1 MSIIT
6 RRAASRRF
14 REPAAEGAKVLIAS
28 SRPFA
33 SLALSQGEQRQTQRE
48 LAEETP
54 IALTY
59 NRMTHAVMMATPAD
73 LHDFAVGFSLSEGI
87 VPEAS
92 CIEDFAV
99 IEAEGGL
106 ELRMWIAPGHLAM
119 LEQRRR
125 RLAGATGCGMCGLES
140 LAEAMRPVPPVGQ
153 GLIFTAD
160 EVQQACASL
169 GAGQMLNRATRA
181 VHGAGF
187 WTREQG
193 LVAVREDVGRHNAL
207 DKLGGALALCGA
219 APAGGIVLLTSR
231 ISIELVQKAARM
243 GACVVAAISAPT
255 ALAVRAAEQAGMT
268 LLGVARDDG
277 FEVFSGSSRVSFP

>member
-1 MSIIT
+1 
-6 RRAASRRF
+6 
-14 REPAAEGAKVLIAS
+14 LIAS
-28 SRPFA
+28 SSPFA
-33 SLALSQGEQRQTQRE
+33 SLALRQGEQRQTERE

-106 ELRMWIAPGHLAM
+106 ELRMWIAPVHLAM

-140 LAEAMRPVPPVGQ
+140 LAEAMRPVPAVGQ

-169 GAGQMLNRATRA
+169 GAGQVLNRATRA

-207 DKLGGALALCGA
+207 DKLGGALALCGT
-219 APAGGIVLLTSR
+219 APAGGVVLLTSR

-255 ALAVRAAEQAGMT
+255 ALAVRAADQAGMT

-277 FEVFSGSSRVSFP
+277 FEVFSGASRVSFP

>member
-1 MSIIT
+1 MPS
-6 RRAASRRF
+6 
-14 REPAAEGAKVLIAS
+14 V
-28 SRPFA
+28 
-33 SLALSQGEQRQTQRE
+33 RE

-59 NRMTHAVMMATPAD
+59 NRLTHAVMMATPAD
-73 LHDFAVGFSLSEGI
+73 LRDFAVGFSLSEGI
-87 VPEAS
+87 VPDPT
-92 CIEDFAV
+92 CIEELDV

-106 ELRMWIAPGHLAM
+106 ELRMWIAPAHLAM

-140 LAEAMRPVPPVGQ
+140 LAEALRPIPPVGTGQ
-153 GLIFTAD
+153 VFTAA

-169 GAGQMLNRATRA
+169 SVGQVLNRATRA

-187 WTREQG
+187 WTSAAG
-193 LVAVREDVGRHNAL
+193 LIAVREDVGRHNAL
-207 DKLGGALALCGA
+207 DKLGGALALEDRA
-219 APAGGIVLLTSR
+219 ASEGIVLLTSR

-243 GACVVAAISAPT
+243 GACVIAAVSAPT
-255 ALAVRAAEQAGMT
+255 ALAVRAADQAGLT

-277 FEVFSGSSRVSFP
+277 FEVFTGGHRLSGP